1 MGMKLGYEALGSVDS
16 VYRYHTPSFQ
26 PAERVVLGRAARN
39 SAQAQQAAGVSPSAS
54 QIPTAVLVDPAGGEA
69 SARKVWT
76 KLPPMGLGVPDPS
89 LWP

>member
-1 MGMKLGYEALGSVDS
+1 MGMKLGYEALGSVYS
-16 VYRYHTPSFQ
+16 VCRYHTPSFQ

-39 SAQAQQAAGVSPSAS
+39 SAQAQQAAGVSPSAF

-69 SARKVWT
+69 SARKVCT
-76 KLPPMGLGVPDPS
+76 KLPPMGLSVPDPS